1 MKSSTARTPAAKSR
15 ATARV
20 KVAAKSTRRKPAPAD
35 RAYLQLVRQYPLRP
49 IRDANDYDAAAAML
63 DTLVLRDDLGRGESD
78 YLAVLTDLVEAY
90 DHKHFPLAP
99 ARRPPHERLRA
110 LMAEA
115 GVSPANLQKIL
126 GVAQSTVSMILSGE
140 RGLSK
145 ATAIALGKHFSLNPA
160 YFL

>member
-1 MKSSTARTPAAKSR
+1 MKSATVRTPATKPGAKTGR
-15 ATARV
+15 
-20 KVAAKSTRRKPAPAD
+20 KKPAPAD
-35 RAYLQLVRQYPLRP
+35 PAYLRLVRRYPLRP
-49 IRDANDYDAAAAML
+49 IRDPDDYDAAAAML

-90 DHKHFPLAP
+90 DRRHFPPAP
-99 ARRPPHERLRA
+99 GGRPPHERLRS

-115 GVSPANLQKIL
+115 NVSAAELQKIL
-126 GVAQSTVSMILSGE
+126 GVAQSTVSMILNGK

-145 ATAIALGKHFSLNPA
+145 ATAIALAKRFSLNPT